1 MPAVLQLVQFS
12 PKAEVDP
19 AEFAAINERFQREI
33 APILPDLERRE
44 ASVDADGRWTLVLRY
59 SSMEAAT
66 RPPADHGME
75 VAGLFMSLIDM
86 STMAVS
92 FSTNM
97 SE

>member
-1 MPAVLQLVQFS
+1 MSAVLQLVQFT
-12 PKAEVDP
+12 PKSDVDP
-19 AEFAAINERFQREI
+19 DEFAGLNERFQREI
-33 APILPDLERRE
+33 APLLPGLERRE
-44 ASVDADGRWTLVLRY
+44 ASIDADGRWTLVLRY
-59 SSMEAAT
+59 SSMEEAT

-92 FSTNM
+92 FSTIM